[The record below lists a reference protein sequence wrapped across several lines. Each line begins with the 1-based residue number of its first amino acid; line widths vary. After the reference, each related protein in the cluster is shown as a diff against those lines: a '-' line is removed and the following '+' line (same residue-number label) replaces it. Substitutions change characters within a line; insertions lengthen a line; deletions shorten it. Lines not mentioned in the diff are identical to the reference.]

1 MSRSDSGMSRIQRL
15 ITSLVPKSWA
25 ESMEADS
32 RLWMIQCP
40 NCKFEQSIWDIGGI
54 RWKATSNSKKNY
66 QRCPNCGE
74 RSWHTIYKK
83 QEEKS

>member
-1 MSRSDSGMSRIQRL
+1 MSESDSSMSRMQRL

-32 RLWMIQCP
+32 RLWMVPCP

-54 RWKATSNSKKNY
+54 RWKATGNSKTLTLR
-66 QRCPNCGE
+66 RCPNCGE
-74 RSWHTIYKK
+74 RGWHQIYKK
-83 QEEKS
+83 TEEI

>member
-1 MSRSDSGMSRIQRL
+1 MSGSGSGMSRTQRL

-32 RLWMIQCP
+32 RLWMLQCP

-54 RWKATSNSKKNY
+54 RWKAVGN
-66 QRCPNCGE
+66 QRNLLRCTNCGK
-74 RSWHTIYKK
+74 RGWHLVYK
-83 QEEKS
+83 QENEKL